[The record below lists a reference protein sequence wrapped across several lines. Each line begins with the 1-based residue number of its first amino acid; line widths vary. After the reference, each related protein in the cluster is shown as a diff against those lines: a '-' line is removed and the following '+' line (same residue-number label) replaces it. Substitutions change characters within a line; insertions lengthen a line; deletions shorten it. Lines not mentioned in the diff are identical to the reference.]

1 MHLIHSTSGD
11 VPGDVPVEVAYD
23 LSDRPRPADR
33 PWIVMS
39 MISTADGAVSLEGN
53 SALLGGPTDREIF
66 LHLHRSGDSVLVGA
80 ETVRQDGYNPLPSH
94 QVLVVVSES
103 GDLGRNSAALI
114 ATGNTRVVSGDV
126 REIVRDLPGRVCV
139 LEGGPNLNAQML
151 AADLVDE
158 ICLTIAPRF
167 VSGTSQRIA
176 TGALALREPWR
187 LAHVGTDDGFVFLRY
202 LRTSSGD

>member
-1 MHLIHSTSGD
+1 MHLIHPRVD
-11 VPGDVPVEVAYD
+11 DVPVEVAYD
-23 LSDRPRPADR
+23 LSGRPRPDDR

-66 LHLHRSGDSVLVGA
+66 LHLHRSADCVLVGA
-80 ETVRQDGYNPLPSH
+80 ETVRQDGYSPLPAQ
-94 QVLVVVSES
+94 QVLVVVSET
-103 GDLGRNSAALI
+103 GDLGRNAVALT
-114 ATGNTRVVSGDV
+114 ASGNTRIVGGDV
-126 REIVRDLPGRVCV
+126 RDIVRDLPGRLCV

-167 VSGTSQRIA
+167 VSGASQRIA
-176 TGALALREPWR
+176 TGPLALREPWN
-187 LAHVGTDDGFVFLRY
+187 LAHVATDDGFVFLRY
-202 LRTSSGD
+202 ARASSGD

>member
-1 MHLIHSTSGD
+1 MRLIH
-11 VPGDVPVEVAYD
+11 PHQLDVPVEVAYD
-23 LSDRPRPADR
+23 FGDRPRPDDR

-66 LHLHRSGDSVLVGA
+66 LHLHRTGDSVLVGA

-103 GDLGRNSAALI
+103 GDLGRNSAALT
-114 ATGNTRVVSGDV
+114 AMGNTRIVSGDV
-126 REIVRDLPGRVCV
+126 REIVRDLPGRLCV

-167 VSGTSQRIA
+167 VSGASQRIA
-176 TGALALREPWR
+176 TGPLALREPWR